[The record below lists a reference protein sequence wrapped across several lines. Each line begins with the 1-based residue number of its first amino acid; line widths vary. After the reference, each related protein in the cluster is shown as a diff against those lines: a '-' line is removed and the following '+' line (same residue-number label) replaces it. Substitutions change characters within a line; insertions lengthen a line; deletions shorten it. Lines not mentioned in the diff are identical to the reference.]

1 MYWIE
6 ANQIAAARLGEVGGK
21 ALLLA
26 RHLGRGM
33 SVPDLVLIPPNAH
46 VDSVDSLVERMGPGP
61 WMVRSSA
68 PDEDRPDGSAAG
80 RYRSEPVGRGD
91 RPGLLAAIERVRRSG
106 GPDRVLPVLVQHL
119 VVGRFAGVLFTRHPL
134 RPAEAV
140 LEAARSRGDS
150 ITAGGAVDERWS
162 WDRRRGGWRGRAR
175 RISRGRPLFASPGD
189 AAQILALGIEIE
201 ALEGGARDIEW
212 AWGDRGPILLQ
223 DRPVESG
230 PTLSSYFLPERFPI
244 GVSCLGWS
252 LLGPA
257 IRRRAIEDPLR
268 FVGRRLRGPAIVP
281 RRGVPHL
288 TLEAETELFRYFP
301 ATILPDE
308 VLRGNAVLRRP
319 WWRRV
324 ASAFPDIGALCRTLL
339 NEPDWYPPAHRRR
352 WSEFVTELHHALEAP
367 PLDLEWISDA
377 TAEQTL
383 SALDATI
390 AWTDRLLTLHRWS
403 LVHAEL
409 IWRLTGKRPLEAPRH
424 ATARV
429 RDDLEELRMN
439 KDRGGMKPDLA
450 DFLLRHGHR
459 AASIDPAQ
467 PTWSERPEIVEELL
481 ALRRAAASPNGVSLA
496 PMAKCRRSIP
506 ALGPVA
512 RWRRFALE
520 LREDQRN
527 EWHRI
532 LERMRAAALRAGGL
546 LIEAEHLE
554 SIEDVFRMRMSD
566 LRDHLEGRGETVE
579 LAPIRTHSIDSS
591 AGGSSAST
599 LLRGLG
605 VSIGRARGTVHRV
618 DRMEDLA
625 AVPPGCILVTRA
637 VDPAWTPAFEA
648 AGALVQEL
656 GGLLSHAAILAR
668 ESGLP
673 AVMSVEHATT
683 SLREGEFVEVDGGA
697 GTVARLRS

>member
-6 ANQIAAARLGEVGGK
+6 AKQIAAAPLGEVGGK

-26 RHLGRGM
+26 RHIGRGM
-33 SVPDLVLIPPNAH
+33 CVPDMVLIPPGACI
-46 VDSVDSLVERMGPGP
+46 DSVESLVERLGPGP

-80 RYRSEPVGRGD
+80 RYRSEAVERGD
-91 RPGLLAAIERVRRSG
+91 REGLEAAIGRVRSCG
-106 GPDRVLPVLVQHL
+106 GPDRELPVLVQLL
-119 VVGRFAGVLFTRHPL
+119 VIERFAGVLFTRHPM
-134 RPAEAV
+134 RPSEAV
-140 LEAARSRGDS
+140 LEAARGRGDS
-150 ITAGGAVDERWS
+150 ITGGGGVDERWS
-162 WDRRRGGWRGRAR
+162 WDRSRGGWRGRGR
-175 RISRGRPLFASPGD
+175 RISRERPLFANPGD
-189 AAQILALGIEIE
+189 AAEVLALGIEIE
-201 ALEGGARDIEW
+201 SLEGGARDIEW

-223 DRPVESG
+223 DRPVASA
-230 PTLSSYFLPERFPI
+230 PAPSAYFLPERFPT

-268 FVGRRLRGPAIVP
+268 FVGRRLCGPAIVL

-308 VLRGNAVLRRP
+308 VLRGNAVLRRA

-324 ASAFPDIGALCRTLL
+324 VNALPGVASLCGTLL
-339 NEPDWYPPAHRRR
+339 REPDWCPPAHKRR
-352 WSEFVTELHHALEAP
+352 WFDFVAELHAALQAP
-367 PLDLEWISDA
+367 PLDREWIAAAAADQA
-377 TAEQTL
+377 L
-383 SALDATI
+383 CALDATV

-409 IWRLTGKRPLEAPRH
+409 IWRLTGKRPLEDPRH

-429 RDDLEELRMN
+429 RSDLEELKSKM
-439 KDRGGMKPDLA
+439 DRGGMKPDLA
-450 DFLLRHGHR
+450 EFLARHGHR

-467 PTWSERPEIVEELL
+467 PTWSEEPQRVEKLL
-481 ALRRAAASPNGVSLA
+481 ALKSAQPSPNGSSRALVQ
-496 PMAKCRRSIP
+496 KCRGSIS
-506 ALGPVA
+506 ALGPIA
-512 RWRRFALE
+512 KWRRFALE

-532 LERMRAAALRAGGL
+532 LARMRAAALRAGEL
-546 LIEAEHLE
+546 LVEEGRLE
-554 SIEDVFRMRMSD
+554 SVEDVFRMQMRD
-566 LRDHLEGRGETVE
+566 LRDTLRGRDVNIELGPIWPRHVE
-579 LAPIRTHSIDSS
+579 SPADTRGTP
-591 AGGSSAST
+591 A

-605 VSIGRARGTVHRV
+605 VSVGRARGIVHRV
-618 DRMEDLA
+618 HRMEDLTEIPA
-625 AVPPGCILVTRA
+625 GCILVARA
-637 VDPAWTPAFEA
+637 VDPAWTPAFRA

-673 AVMSVEHATT
+673 AVMSVEHATS
-683 SLREGEFVEVDGGA
+683 SLREGELVEVDGGA